1 MIVNANDISVMGGL
15 PKYMT
20 LTLLLPPSDD
30 YVEVLQKIMNQG
42 MQLIFSFVFN

>member
-1 MIVNANDISVMGGL
+1 MGGL

-20 LTLLLPPSDD
+20 LTLLIPPSDD

-42 MQLIFSFVFN
+42 NDVLDI